1 MVYFHKEFQICG
13 SPQDIIFIWGEGMG
27 EMNINRLYQSLA
39 NLVGVISTHFV
50 HCFQIP

>member
-1 MVYFHKEFQICG
+1 M
-13 SPQDIIFIWGEGMG
+13 IFIWEGGMG